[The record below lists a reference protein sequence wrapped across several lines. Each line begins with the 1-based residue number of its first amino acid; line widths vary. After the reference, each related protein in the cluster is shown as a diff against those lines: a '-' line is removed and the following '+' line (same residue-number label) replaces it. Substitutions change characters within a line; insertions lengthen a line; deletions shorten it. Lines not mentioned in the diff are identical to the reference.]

1 LTYIKF
7 VVIIETWRW
16 EFYAFVSK
24 AEGCPVQS
32 WFDGLPQE
40 DKEEIVDL
48 LDRVRNTTSRPW
60 PERIYDPLK
69 GEGGISEIKVENLT
83 REREGKVEE
92 ITYRIYGFF
101 GPKHLEH
108 SYTFLHG
115 TEKSVKN
122 DRTGKAIAKGRFDE
136 IERGTAGVQKFNHTR
151 RPVSA
156 VKEEPRRPN

>member
-1 LTYIKF
+1 M
-7 VVIIETWRW
+7 IILEEWRW
-16 EFYAFVSK
+16 EFHAFVSK

-48 LDRVRNTTSRPW
+48 LDRVRITTNKPW
-60 PERIYDPLK
+60 PERVYDPLR

-83 REREGKVEE
+83 RMREGKVKE

-115 TEKSVKN
+115 TEKSAKN
-122 DRTGKAIAKGRFDE
+122 DRIGKNIAKGRLDE
-136 IERGTAGVQKFNHTR
+136 IARGTAGIQKFNHKGRSPSETQQG
-151 RPVSA
+151 
-156 VKEEPRRPN
+156 PRRTN